1 MCDFIKPTDT
11 ETLSVNHD
19 ARYKVFNNSML
30 VIPHQLYQVVMKMF
44 PEILN
49 FKISDVQSTLMY
61 NPETFEPIEK
71 FRLNLSVDIKP
82 NQQPQGVKDYY
93 SEEINKLFNFI
104 YPDYEFV
111 KFGVVEMSLVRPPS
125 NRELFDRLF
134 LPEE

>member
-1 MCDFIKPTDT
+1 MCDFTKLK

-19 ARYKVFNNSML
+19 ARYKVFDNSML

-49 FKISDVQSTLMY
+49 FKISDVQSTLVY
-61 NPETFEPIEK
+61 NPATFEPIEK

-111 KFGVVEMSLVRPPS
+111 KFGVVEMTLVRPPS
-125 NRELFDRLF
+125 NRELFGRLF
-134 LPEE
+134 LPEQ

>member
-1 MCDFIKPTDT
+1 MCDFAKLT
-11 ETLSVNHD
+11 ETSPVNHD
-19 ARYKVFNNSML
+19 ARYKVFDNSML

-49 FKISDVQSTLMY
+49 FRITDVQSALMY
-61 NPETFEPIEK
+61 NPATFEPIERFK
-71 FRLNLSVDIKP
+71 INLSVDIRP

-93 SEEINKLFNFI
+93 SEEINKLFNFT

-111 KFGVVEMSLVRPPS
+111 KFGVVEMTLVRPPS
-125 NRELFDRLF
+125 NRELFGRLF

>member
-1 MCDFIKPTDT
+1 MCDIPKFT
-11 ETLSVNHD
+11 EPLSVNHD
-19 ARYKVFNNSML
+19 ARYKVFDNSML

-49 FKISDVQSTLMY
+49 FRITDVQSSLMY
-61 NPETFEPIEK
+61 NPATFEPIEK

-93 SEEINKLFNFI
+93 SEEINKLFNFT

-111 KFGVVEMSLVRPPS
+111 KFGVVEMTLVRPPS
-125 NRELFDRLF
+125 NRELFGRLF

>member
-1 MCDFIKPTDT
+1 MCDFPKFT

-19 ARYKVFNNSML
+19 TRYKVFDNSML
-30 VIPHQLYQVVMKMF
+30 VIPNQLYQVVMKMF

-49 FKISDVQSTLMY
+49 FRITDVQSSLVY
-61 NPETFEPIEK
+61 NPATFEPIEK

-93 SEEINKLFNFI
+93 SEEINKLFNFT

-111 KFGVVEMSLVRPPS
+111 KFGVVEMTLVRPPS
-125 NRELFDRLF
+125 NRELFGRLF